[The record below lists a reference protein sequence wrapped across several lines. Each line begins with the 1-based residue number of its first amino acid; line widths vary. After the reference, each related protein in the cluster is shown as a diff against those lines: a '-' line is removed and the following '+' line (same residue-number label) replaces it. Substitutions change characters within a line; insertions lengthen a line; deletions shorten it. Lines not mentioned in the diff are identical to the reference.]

1 MWCASNKLR
10 RTFGLSVADGSRHDC
25 VLAPQTLDTAFIKK
39 LPQKLIADRAFDS
52 KTLADRLRDERGIE
66 LIAPLRRTSRSRRQD
81 GRSLRRC
88 RRRWKVERLIAW
100 LKRFRRV
107 ASRWERLVEC
117 YLVFMFRAR
126 IRMLLRHYAAAKT

>member
-81 GRSLRRC
+81 GRSLRRY

-117 YLVFMFRAR
+117 YLRFMHLACIR
-126 IRMLLRHYAAAKT
+126 ILLRHHAAAKT